1 MKMSKAGREWL
12 TELEGSSSKAYKD
25 VAGNLTIGVGH
36 LLTQDELSSGRILI
50 DGQYISYGVELTAAQ
65 VDSILS
71 RDLNNFEY
79 VVNYSVDVDLTQN
92 QFEALVSF
100 AFNVGSEAF
109 MSSTLL
115 KVLNLKN
122 YAEVPHQLR
131 RWKYSGGKVV
141 KGLINRREKE
151 IDRWNAGDSAE
162 STTELSTEE
171 QLEMA
176 ADAAERL
183 NLAKAASVIRM
194 ITNLLGELEG

>member
-25 VAGNLTIGVGH
+25 VAGNPTIGVGH
-36 LLTQDELSSGRILI
+36 LLTQDELSSGKIFI
-50 DGQYISYGVELTAAQ
+50 GDKSMSYHAGLTADQ

-71 RDLNNFEY
+71 RDLGFVEY
-79 VVNYSVDVDLTQN
+79 IVNDRVDVDLNQN
-92 QFEALVSF
+92 QFEALISF
-100 AFNVGSEAF
+100 AFNVGSRAF
-109 MSSTLL
+109 VDSTLL
-115 KVLNLKN
+115 NVLNAGN

-131 RWKYSGGKVV
+131 RWNRAWGEVV
-141 KGLINRREKE
+141 QGLINRREKE
-151 IDRWNAGDSAE
+151 IERWNADDSAE
-162 STTELSTEE
+162 STTELSTAE